1 MSAVPDPRLQ
11 PPAPAVRA
19 RDAEWR
25 MEQLVGRVLQV
36 GVLVAAALVLAG
48 GLVLLVQ
55 HGGARADFHEFVG
68 VPERYRTVLG
78 SLRAALA
85 LDGRGLVQLGTIV
98 LIATPVARVA
108 LTLVAFLLQRDR
120 IYVALTAVVLVVLLY
135 GLLWSP
141 V

>member
-1 MSAVPDPRLQ
+1 MNATPDPRV
-11 PPAPAVRA
+11 PPAASATREP
-19 RDAEWR
+19 DAEWR
-25 MEQLVGRVLQV
+25 MEQIVGRVLQV

-48 GLVLLVQ
+48 GLVLLFQ

-68 VPERYRTVLG
+68 VPEQYRTVLG

-85 LDGRGLVQLGTIV
+85 LDGRGLVQLGIIV
-98 LIATPVARVA
+98 LIATPVTRVA

-120 IYVALTAVVLVVLLY
+120 TYVALTAVVLGVLLY
-135 GLLWSP
+135 GLIWSP